1 MIQVR
6 HGRTLV
12 RTDLGALAAG
22 VREFDLRDRR
32 TSGLGTLVD
41 GRAPRTREEVA
52 VSPGLAGD
60 GFGPGRR
67 IRLGPESARE
77 VTVVGVVRNPAS
89 LRMPQVVGMPGAI
102 LTGSSPD
109 GATEFLVD
117 TKGRAITWS
126 DVEGTQRPR
135 TLRGVAR
142 GDPGSAPGRPDSR
155 EVTEAYTSGPDAATA
170 AFAAVVT
177 ACILLE
183 VVLLAGPAFA
193 VGARRQSRQLA
204 LVVATGGT
212 PKDVRRI
219 VLAGAGVLGFGAALA
234 GVVLAIV
241 LVALTLP
248 LSSHLIG
255 HDIGPLDVAPLDLA
269 ALLVVGSLAAMAAAF
284 VPARHA
290 SRQDTVVA
298 LAGRRG
304 TTRVRRGWPLGGL
317 ALMAA
322 GTAAAFLL
330 GRRNGG
336 EWLVVGG
343 TFALVAGAIMATP
356 AVIGL
361 LGRLGGRLPL
371 PLRLATR
378 DSARN
383 RSRTTPAVAAIM
395 GVVTGVTA
403 LAIASASDYE
413 QSRRD
418 YRPRRHA
425 GTMLVTM
432 DSESSQ
438 AVARNLVGQVR
449 TEIPGSAPVVLP
461 QVPSYSVTGGS
472 RSATLVDPTCEGPD
486 PQECSMG
493 PDIPGA
499 YSTSEYDGLLVA
511 DPDTLASI
519 VGQPLTPVQRRVL
532 AEGGVL
538 VPYRAALHPD
548 QTVEVAT
555 YRQDAQTSG
564 SVAARAVRRDRLPA
578 AVLPGT
584 VRGDEYA
591 ILAELVASPETTK
604 RLGLVPAVH
613 ALVVPPG
620 DRPVSHDQEDR
631 VAEIAQGLGASSQ
644 VYVERGFVETY
655 TVQFLGLALLG
666 GLLVLVGTATAT
678 ALALDDARPDLATLA
693 AVGAA
698 PRTRR
703 RMAMAQAAVIGLLGA
718 VFGVLVGAVPG
729 VSVAWPLTAGVNGR
743 TAPVIDI
750 PWTLLGLVVV
760 AVPLM
765 AVVGAGVLTRSR
777 LPMVR
782 RAD

>member
-1 MIQVR
+1 
-6 HGRTLV
+6 
-12 RTDLGALAAG
+12 
-22 VREFDLRDRR
+22 
-32 TSGLGTLVD
+32 
-41 GRAPRTREEVA
+41 
-52 VSPGLAGD
+52 
-60 GFGPGRR
+60 
-67 IRLGPESARE
+67 
-77 VTVVGVVRNPAS
+77 
-89 LRMPQVVGMPGAI
+89 
-102 LTGSSPD
+102 
-109 GATEFLVD
+109 
-117 TKGRAITWS
+117 
-126 DVEGTQRPR
+126 
-135 TLRGVAR
+135 
-142 GDPGSAPGRPDSR
+142 
-155 EVTEAYTSGPDAATA
+155 
-170 AFAAVVT
+170 
-177 ACILLE
+177 
-183 VVLLAGPAFA
+183 
-193 VGARRQSRQLA
+193 
-204 LVVATGGT
+204 
-212 PKDVRRI
+212 
-219 VLAGAGVLGFGAALA
+219 
-234 GVVLAIV
+234 
-241 LVALTLP
+241 
-248 LSSHLIG
+248 
-255 HDIGPLDVAPLDLA
+255 
-269 ALLVVGSLAAMAAAF
+269 
-284 VPARHA
+284 
-290 SRQDTVVA
+290 
-298 LAGRRG
+298 
-304 TTRVRRGWPLGGL
+304 
-317 ALMAA
+317 
-322 GTAAAFLL
+322 
-330 GRRNGG
+330 
-336 EWLVVGG
+336 
-343 TFALVAGAIMATP
+343 
-356 AVIGL
+356 
-361 LGRLGGRLPL
+361 
-371 PLRLATR
+371 
-378 DSARN
+378 
-383 RSRTTPAVAAIM
+383 
-395 GVVTGVTA
+395 
-403 LAIASASDYE
+403 
-413 QSRRD
+413 
-418 YRPRRHA
+418 
-425 GTMLVTM
+425 
-432 DSESSQ
+432 
-438 AVARNLVGQVR
+438 
-449 TEIPGSAPVVLP
+449 
-461 QVPSYSVTGGS
+461 
-472 RSATLVDPTCEGPD
+472 
-486 PQECSMG
+486 MG

-519 VGQPLTPVQRRVL
+519 VGKPLTPVQRRVL